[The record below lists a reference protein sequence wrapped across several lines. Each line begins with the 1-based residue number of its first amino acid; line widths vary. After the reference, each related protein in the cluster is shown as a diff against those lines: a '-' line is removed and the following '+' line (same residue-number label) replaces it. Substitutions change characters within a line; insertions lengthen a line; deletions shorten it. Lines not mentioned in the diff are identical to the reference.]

1 MSRKRRA
8 KAEAEIDVGA
18 FADIAFL
25 LIIFFIL
32 TTSFVRPL
40 GQEVRIP
47 QTETPEN
54 REVDDQTPSVNV
66 TANLIRFGETEDS
79 MADIS
84 LDALRDRLFQMNL
97 MNAEDQDRMIVLEVA
112 DDVTYERYFQ
122 VVTLISDAGGIIAI
136 VEEN

>member
-1 MSRKRRA
+1 MSKRRR
-8 KAEAEIDVGA
+8 KTIEAEIDVGA

-40 GQEVRIP
+40 GQEVSIP

-54 REVDDQTPSVNV
+54 REVDEQTPSVNV
-66 TANLIRFGETEDS
+66 TANTIRFGETEDS
-79 MADIS
+79 MEEIT
-84 LDALRDRLFQMNL
+84 LERLRDKLFQMNL
-97 MNAEDQDRMIVLEVA
+97 MNAENQDRMIVLEVA
-112 DDVTYERYFQ
+112 DEVTYERYFQ
-122 VVTLISDAGGIIAI
+122 VVTLISDAGGIVAI